1 MTLIWPTSALSCAGS
16 LLLSSARSIALSSWS
31 EDVPGLLQPRHHQ
44 LFNEVCC
51 LLLDCERYRWAAGL
65 LDAHHFDSA
74 DSRNRIFFVALRINP
89 PPRVGWMP

>member
-1 MTLIWPTSALSCAGS
+1 MADFRSQLRRFLTTLQ
-16 LLLSSARSIALSSWS
+16 RSQYRAIVL